1 MMLSI
6 YTVKW
11 SAYVVCIEYK
21 SFRRLES
28 KYIYIP
34 ELALFLTLNFEF
46 QLFRNFF
53 EHQTFF
59 LDALGIRIFDMTL
72 ITSSTV

>member
-1 MMLSI
+1 MWFVLN
-6 YTVKW
+6 TNLF
-11 SAYVVCIEYK
+11 AD
-21 SFRRLES
+21 LNPN
-28 KYIYIP
+28 IYIP

>member
-28 KYIYIP
+28 KYIYTGTGSIFD
-34 ELALFLTLNFEF
+34 LEF
-46 QLFRNFF
+46 RVP
-53 EHQTFF
+53 TFF
-59 LDALGIRIFDMTL
+59 RLETFLNIKLSFWMRSELEFL
-72 ITSSTV
+72 I